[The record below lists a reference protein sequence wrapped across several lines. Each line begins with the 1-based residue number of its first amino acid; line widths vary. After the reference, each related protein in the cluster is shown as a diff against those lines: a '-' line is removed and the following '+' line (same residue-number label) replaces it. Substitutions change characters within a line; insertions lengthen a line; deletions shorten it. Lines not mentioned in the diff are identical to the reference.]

1 MVGNVSIVKNDEDS
15 LEASDES
22 LSKVDWINAKWKQW
36 EESLIKTRP
45 CPITEDVISSLP
57 PIIID
62 PVGGGEMTKEGGM
75 WKNQITGSVFL
86 CKNLLFELVEDSLEP
101 ICTQV
106 LEPIRM
112 SPASGKPM
120 LKYRSK
126 KLPGIY
132 FDKCVESGGFYFDPS
147 ELTKLKT
154 LEFGR
159 DLADNEV
166 YEEYRQGYLM
176 SRSKHRWNGFG
187 AAILP
192 GVDTLAT
199 FIKFRT
205 ALFFNSPLGAGIS
218 LKSYWWLSWLLS
230 LPNNKGLNFSTDD
243 KTFDSI
249 FLITANN
256 KALAKLLL
264 DEEVR
269 SAILE
274 LSTVSFYG
282 ECAEIELTDAYIS
295 VSEGPYI
302 DSQSILLETSSQET
316 PLAWHSCV
324 GCFDKSEDLVA
335 KLVVVASML
344 EKKLS

>member
-1 MVGNVSIVKNDEDS
+1 VETVGGKFNKDPPPTIV
-15 LEASDES
+15 
-22 LSKVDWINAKWKQW
+22 
-36 EESLIKTRP
+36 
-45 CPITEDVISSLP
+45 
-57 PIIID
+57 D
-62 PVGGGEMTKEGGM
+62 PVGGGEMIKEGGM
-75 WKNQITGSVFL
+75 WKNQVTGSVFL

-101 ICTQV
+101 VCTQV
-106 LEPIRM
+106 LEPIRL

-126 KLPGIY
+126 KLPGLY

-159 DLADNEV
+159 ELADNEV

-176 SRSKHRWNGFG
+176 SINSFGVFG
-187 AAILP
+187 AVVLP

-230 LPNNKGLNFSTDD
+230 LPNSKGTNFNTND
-243 KTFDSI
+243 KTFDSM

-269 SAILE
+269 SAILD

-282 ECAEIELTDAYIS
+282 ECAEIELTDNYIS

-302 DSQSILLETSSQET
+302 DSQSKPLETSSQQT
-316 PLAWHSCV
+316 PLSKSSRV
-324 GCFDKSEDLVA
+324 GYFDKSDSVIG
-335 KLVVVASML
+335 KLINIARL
-344 EKKLS
+344 FEKKSDLIVCD